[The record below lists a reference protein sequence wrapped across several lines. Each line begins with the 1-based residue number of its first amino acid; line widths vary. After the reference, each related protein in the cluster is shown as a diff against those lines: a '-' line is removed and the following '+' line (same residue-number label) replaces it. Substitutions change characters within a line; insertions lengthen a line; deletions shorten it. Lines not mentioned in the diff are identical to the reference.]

1 MYTCYVIDDEDHA
14 IDTLV
19 NYINKLPGLNLVGTS
34 LNPLK
39 AIDEI
44 TNSNQV
50 DIVFLDVDMPEIS
63 GLEVADIIS
72 PHTSVI
78 FTTAYPNY
86 AVQAFEK
93 NGSDFLL
100 KPISFER
107 FTKSVTK
114 VQNLIRAKKSTEHH
128 PEDEHFFINPGI
140 KGRII
145 QLSYSEIIY
154 IEGLKNYVVLYTI
167 DSKHITYLSMRE
179 IEKLLPVS
187 RFTRIHKS
195 YIVNIDRIKSID
207 GNNVILSPTI
217 ELPIG
222 ISFKDSFIHLI
233 NGRTLRSGRKVQ

>member
-1 MYTCYVIDDEDHA
+1 MNTCYVIDDEEHA

-19 NYINKLPGLNLVGTS
+19 NYINKLPALNLVGTS

-44 TNSNQV
+44 TNSIQV

-63 GLEVADIIS
+63 GLDVADIIS
-72 PHTSVI
+72 PHTAVI

-114 VQNLIRAKKSTEHH
+114 VQSLIRSKKVAETHH
-128 PEDEHFFINPGI
+128 EDEQFFINPGI

-154 IEGLKNYVVLYTI
+154 IEGL
-167 DSKHITYLSMRE
+167 
-179 IEKLLPVS
+179 
-187 RFTRIHKS
+187 
-195 YIVNIDRIKSID
+195 
-207 GNNVILSPTI
+207 
-217 ELPIG
+217 
-222 ISFKDSFIHLI
+222 
-233 NGRTLRSGRKVQ
+233 

>member
-1 MYTCYVIDDEDHA
+1 MNTCYVIDDEEHA

-19 NYINKLPGLNLVGTS
+19 NYINKFPGLKLVGTS
-34 LNPLK
+34 INPLK
-39 AIDEI
+39 AIEDI
-44 TNSNQV
+44 TSSSQV

-63 GLEVADIIS
+63 GLDVADILS
-72 PHTSVI
+72 PHAGII

-114 VQNLIRAKKSTEHH
+114 VQNLIRAKTSSENHV
-128 PEDEHFFINPGI
+128 EESFFINPGI

-154 IEGLKNYVVLYTI
+154 VEGLKNYVVLYTI
-167 DSKHITYLSMRE
+167 DNKHITYLSMRE
-179 IEKLLPVS
+179 IEKLLPVF

-195 YIVNIDRIKSID
+195 YIVNIEKIKSID
-207 GNNVILSPTI
+207 GNNVILSPSI

-222 ISFKDSFIHLI
+222 ISFKESFINLI
-233 NGRTLRSGRKVQ
+233 DSRTLRSGRKVL

>member
-1 MYTCYVIDDEDHA
+1 MYTCYVIDDEEHA
-14 IDTLV
+14 VDTLV

-34 LNPLK
+34 INPLK

-44 TNSNQV
+44 TNSTQV
-50 DIVFLDVDMPEIS
+50 DIVFLDVDMPELS

-114 VQNLIRAKKSTEHH
+114 VENLIRTKKLSEHH
-128 PEDEHFFINPGI
+128 PDDEHFFINPGI

-167 DSKHITYLSMRE
+167 DGKHITYLSMRE
-179 IEKLLPVS
+179 IEKLISMS

-195 YIVNIDRIKSID
+195 YIVNIDKIKSID
-207 GNNVILSPTI
+207 GNNVILSSGD

-222 ISFKDSFIHLI
+222 ISFKENFIHLI
-233 NGRTLRSGRKVQ
+233 HTRTLRSGRKFQ

>member
-1 MYTCYVIDDEDHA
+1 MNTCYVIDDEEHA

-44 TNSNQV
+44 TSSNQI

-63 GLEVADIIS
+63 GLDVADIIS

-114 VQNLIRAKKSTEHH
+114 VQNLIRSKKTAEYH
-128 PEDEHFFINPGI
+128 PDEHFFINPGI

-154 IEGLKNYVVLYTI
+154 IEGLKNYVVLYTT
-167 DSKHITYLSMRE
+167 DNKHITYLSMRE

-195 YIVNIDRIKSID
+195 YIVNIEKIKSID
-207 GNNVILSPTI
+207 GNNVILPPSI

-222 ISFKDSFIHLI
+222 ISFKDGFIHLI
-233 NGRTLRSGRKVQ
+233 NSRTLRSGRKIQ

>member
-1 MYTCYVIDDEDHA
+1 MNTCYVIDDEEHA

-19 NYINKLPGLNLVGTS
+19 NYINKFPGLNLVGTS
-34 LNPLK
+34 INPLK
-39 AIDEI
+39 AIDDI
-44 TNSNQV
+44 TSSNEV

-63 GLEVADIIS
+63 GLDVADIIS
-72 PHTSVI
+72 PHAAVI

-114 VQNLIRAKKSTEHH
+114 VQNLIRTKKTSENH
-128 PEDEHFFINPGI
+128 PDEHFFINPGI

-154 IEGLKNYVVLYTI
+154 VEGLKNYVVLYTI
-167 DSKHITYLSMRE
+167 DNKHITYLSMRE

-195 YIVNIDRIKSID
+195 YIVNIEKIKSID
-207 GNNVILSPTI
+207 GNNVILSPSI
-217 ELPIG
+217 ELPVG
-222 ISFKDSFIHLI
+222 ISFKESFIHLI
-233 NGRTLRSGRKVQ
+233 NSRTLRSGRKVL

>member
-1 MYTCYVIDDEDHA
+1 MNTCYVIDDEEHA

-19 NYINKLPGLNLVGTS
+19 NYINKFPGLNLVGTCI
-34 LNPLK
+34 NPLK
-39 AIDEI
+39 AIDDI
-44 TNSNQV
+44 TSTNQV

-63 GLEVADIIS
+63 GLDVADIIS
-72 PHTSVI
+72 PHTAVI

-114 VQNLIRAKKSTEHH
+114 VQNLIRSKKIAEYH

-195 YIVNIDRIKSID
+195 YIVNIEKIKSID
-207 GNNVILSPTI
+207 GNNVILSPSI

-222 ISFKDSFIHLI
+222 ISFKDDFIHLI
-233 NGRTLRSGRKVQ
+233 NSRTLRSGRKVV

>member
-1 MYTCYVIDDEDHA
+1 MYTCYVIDDEEHA
-14 IDTLV
+14 VDTLV

-34 LNPLK
+34 INPLK

-44 TNSNQV
+44 TNSTPV
-50 DIVFLDVDMPEIS
+50 DIVFLDVDMPELS

-107 FTKSVTK
+107 FAKSVSK
-114 VQNLIRAKKSTEHH
+114 VENLIRTKKQSEH
-128 PEDEHFFINPGI
+128 PSDDEHFFINPGI

-167 DSKHITYLSMRE
+167 DGRHITYLSMRE
-179 IEKLLPVS
+179 IEKLLPMS

-195 YIVNIDRIKSID
+195 YIVNVDKIKSID
-207 GNNVILSPTI
+207 GNNVILSSAV

-222 ISFKDSFIHLI
+222 ISFKENFIHLI
-233 NGRTLRSGRKVQ
+233 HSRTLRSGRKF

>member
-1 MYTCYVIDDEDHA
+1 MNTCYVIDDEEHA

-19 NYINKLPGLNLVGTS
+19 NYINKFPGLNLVGTCI
-34 LNPLK
+34 NPLK
-39 AIDEI
+39 AIDDI
-44 TNSNQV
+44 TNTNQV

-63 GLEVADIIS
+63 GLDVADIIS
-72 PHTSVI
+72 PHTAVI

-114 VQNLIRAKKSTEHH
+114 VQNLIRSKKMSEHQ
-128 PEDEHFFINPGI
+128 PEDENFFINPGI

-167 DSKHITYLSMRE
+167 DGKHITYLSMRE
-179 IEKLLPVS
+179 IEKLLPMS

-195 YIVNIDRIKSID
+195 YIVNIEKIKSID
-207 GNNVILSPTI
+207 GNNVILSPSI

-222 ISFKDSFIHLI
+222 ISFKDSFIQLI
-233 NGRTLRSGRKVQ
+233 NSRTLRSGRKVM